1 MDLITPP
8 DDCHVNYTLSFSL
21 QVRFINRTGCIFRC
35 ILFYL
40 INEILVLFFGIHV
53 FTFLEVGTCFSP
65 TIVAFKQ
72 FVINQLKSL
81 SC

>member
-21 QVRFINRTGCIFRC
+21 QVRFINRTGC

-72 FVINQLKSL
+72 FVINQLTNIL
-81 SC
+81 N